1 MKELYPIVWG
11 LRTQPSKAIGQS
23 PFFLVYGSEA
33 VLPVDMIFGAPR
45 VQHYDEGDIEQQ
57 RRLDIDTAQEARLAA
72 LRHNAI
78 YLQGISRYHDKH
90 VQARSFQVGDLI
102 LWRIQNP
109 TGLRKLSSPWE
120 GPFIVSKVVGPDTYH
135 L

>member
-1 MKELYPIVWG
+1 V
-11 LRTQPSKAIGQS
+11 IGQS
-23 PFFLVYGSEA
+23 PFFLVYGSKV
-33 VLPVDMIFGAPR
+33 VLPIDMIFRAPR

-120 GPFIVSKVVGPDTYH
+120 GPFTVSKVVGPSTYH